1 MIRCVIGFLRA
12 DKINLP
18 ESEYT
23 GNQIDFNSTF
33 CQFLDFISIITRLM
47 FHSHPGILFKKSL
60 ESWKKATL
68 SKSYGK
74 ISTKNYNRRYIVAT
88 NPIALTLSVR
98 FRTKL
103 ENPAVPSTSAPS
115 FASES
120 ALPSC
125 VKSLVRATIL
135 SISPRPLKPEEIQPD
150 QATSLLFVDRFF
162 LVLRII
168 YSPWRASLP
177 TQISF
182 PSFPPKLSFLPLFFR
197 SALNFFFPF
206 HSLLFFYT
214 LSSTAQSL
222 SLERRCTLR
231 RP

>member
-1 MIRCVIGFLRA
+1 MIGFLRA

-33 CQFLDFISIITRLM
+33 CQFLGFISIITRLM
-47 FHSHPGILFKKSL
+47 FHSHPGILFKKSFK
-60 ESWKKATL
+60 SWKKL
-68 SKSYGK
+68 FRK

-88 NPIALTLSVR
+88 NPITLTSSVR

-135 SISPRPLKPEEIQPD
+135 SISSRPLKPEEIQPD